1 MQAPLIPIV
10 KDQTLLTYH
19 ERFSFCHILIRS
31 CLSNVS
37 TTDFSKV
44 LSCDCSNRKSEEN
57 WPKKLF
63 LLSYISACINKAYFQ
78 NSFIFNELTE
88 LYAISN

>member
-63 LLSYISACINKAYFQ
+63 LLSSSLHVSIKL
-78 NSFIFNELTE
+78 IFRTRLFLMN
-88 LYAISN
+88 